1 MSAVSVAGVETEQ
14 PRKAPEPAPRGRRN
28 RRKRDNQGRLA
39 FWLLLPAAVAVFGVI
54 VYPILRTLLIS
65 FFEVNSALATDTPFV
80 GLQNYI
86 HTLTAPGFWA
96 AMGRTLYFTLV
107 STALE
112 LVFGLIVAGLLNA
125 KLRARWL
132 FRAIVI
138 IPWAIPTI
146 VNAAMW
152 KGIFNAQY
160 GALNAAL
167 TQLGII
173 DHYQAWLGD
182 PTLALNMVI
191 IADVWKT
198 TPLVAFFLLAGL
210 TSIPDEL
217 YEAAK
222 IDRAGWPRIFRSIVL
237 PMLVPSISIVLVLRT
252 VEAFKVFDIIYA
264 MTRGGPVNGTQ
275 TIAYYAYTTAFS
287 DQNFG
292 MGAALSYIIVLVILV
307 LTFVYLRML
316 RRSEMSLL

>member
-1 MSAVSVAGVETEQ
+1 MTGVSVASVETE
-14 PRKAPEPAPRGRRN
+14 RRSPATGGRRN

-39 FWLLLPAAVAVFGVI
+39 FWLLLPAAIAVFGVI

-80 GLQNYI
+80 GLQNYV
-86 HTLTAPGFWA
+86 HTLTSPGFWA

-160 GALNAAL
+160 GSLNAAL
-167 TQLGII
+167 TQLGLI
-173 DHYQAWLGD
+173 HEYQAWLGD

-191 IADVWKT
+191 LADVWKT

-222 IDRAGWPRIFRSIVL
+222 LDRAGWSRIFRSIVL

-252 VEAFKVFDIIYA
+252 VEAFKVFDIVYA

-275 TIAYYAYTTAFS
+275 TVAYYAYTTAFS

-292 MGAALSYIIVLVILV
+292 VGAALSYIIVLVILV
-307 LTFVYLRML
+307 LTFIYLRML

>member
-1 MSAVSVAGVETEQ
+1 MSGVSAARVETERRT
-14 PRKAPEPAPRGRRN
+14 PPPAQRRN

-39 FWLLLPAAVAVFGVI
+39 FWLLVPAAVAVFGVI
-54 VYPILRTLLIS
+54 VYPVLRTLFIS

-86 HTLTAPGFWA
+86 DVLTSSGFWA
-96 AMGRTLYFTLV
+96 SMGRTLYFTVV

-112 LVFGLIVAGLLNA
+112 LVLGMIVAGLLNA

-173 DHYQAWLGD
+173 HQYQAWLGD

-210 TSIPDEL
+210 TSIPSEL

-222 IDRAGWPRIFRSIVL
+222 VDRASWTRIFRSIIL

-264 MTRGGPVNGTQ
+264 MTRGGPINGTQ
-275 TIAYYAYTTAFS
+275 TVAYYAYTTAFS

-292 MGAALSYIIVLVILV
+292 VGAALSYIIVMVILA
-307 LTFVYLRML
+307 LTFIYLRLL

>member
-1 MSAVSVAGVETEQ
+1 MHPAQSGKPAG
-14 PRKAPEPAPRGRRN
+14 PRKRE
-28 RRKRDNQGRLA
+28 KQGRLA
-39 FWLLLPAAVAVFGVI
+39 FWLLLPAGLAVFGVI
-54 VYPILRTLLIS
+54 IYPIFRTLIIS
-65 FFEVNSALATDTPFV
+65 FFQVNSALATDTPFV
-80 GLQNYI
+80 GVDNYV
-86 HTLTAPGFWA
+86 HVLGSASFWES
-96 AMGRTLYFTLV
+96 MGRTLYFTLL

-112 LVFGLIVAGLLNA
+112 LAFGLIVAGLLNA

-132 FRAIVI
+132 FRAVVV

-152 KGIFNAQY
+152 KGIFSAQY
-160 GALNAAL
+160 GALNALL

-173 DHYQAWLGD
+173 KEYQAWLGD
-182 PTLALNMVI
+182 PTTALNMVVL
-191 IADVWKT
+191 ADVWKT

-210 TSIPDEL
+210 TSIPAEL

-222 IDRAGWPRIFRSIVL
+222 LDRARWPRIFRSVVL

-275 TIAYYAYTTAFS
+275 TVAYYAYTTAFS

-292 MGAALSYIIVLVILV
+292 VGSALSYIIVVVILA
-307 LTFVYLRML
+307 LSAIYLRLL

>member
-1 MSAVSVAGVETEQ
+1 MSGVSVAGVDTE
-14 PRKAPEPAPRGRRN
+14 RRAPTTRGRRG
-28 RRKRDNQGRLA
+28 RRRRDNQGRLA

-86 HTLTAPGFWA
+86 DVLTAPGFWA

-112 LVFGLIVAGLLNA
+112 LVLGLIVAGLLNA

-132 FRAIVI
+132 FRAVVI

-173 DHYQAWLGD
+173 DQYQAWLGD

-191 IADVWKT
+191 VADVWKT

-210 TSIPDEL
+210 TSIPNEL

-222 IDRAGWPRIFRSIVL
+222 VDRASWPRIFRTIVL

-275 TIAYYAYTTAFS
+275 TVAYYAYTTAFS

-292 MGAALSYIIVLVILV
+292 VGAALSYIIVLVILV

>member
-1 MSAVSVAGVETEQ
+1 MSGVSVAGVGTERRAPTTR
-14 PRKAPEPAPRGRRN
+14 PRRD

-80 GLQNYI
+80 GLQNYVDV
-86 HTLTAPGFWA
+86 LTSAGFWS

-112 LVFGLIVAGLLNA
+112 LVFGIIVAGLLNA

-173 DHYQAWLGD
+173 DSYQAWLGD

-210 TSIPDEL
+210 TSIPSEL

-222 IDRAGWPRIFRSIVL
+222 MDRASWPRIFRSVIL

-275 TIAYYAYTTAFS
+275 TVAYYAYTTAFS

-292 MGAALSYIIVLVILV
+292 VGAALSYIIVLVILA
-307 LTFVYLRML
+307 LTFVYLRLL

>member
-1 MSAVSVAGVETEQ
+1 VSVASTKTAV
-14 PRKAPEPAPRGRRN
+14 PAPQQGTRAPK
-28 RRKRDNQGRLA
+28 RKRENQGRLA
-39 FWLLLPAAVAVFGVI
+39 FWLLVPAGVAVFGVI
-54 VYPILRTLLIS
+54 IYPVIRTLIIS
-65 FFEVNSALATDTPFV
+65 FFDVNSALATDTPFV
-80 GLQNYI
+80 GLKNYA
-86 HTLTAPGFWA
+86 TVLTGHSFWA
-96 AMGRTLYFTLV
+96 AMGRTLYFTIV

-112 LVFGLIVAGLLNA
+112 LSLGLIVAGLLNA
-125 KLRARWL
+125 KLGARWL
-132 FRAIVI
+132 FRAIVV

-160 GALNAAL
+160 GALNALL
-167 TQLGII
+167 TQLGLI
-173 DHYQAWLGD
+173 HEYQAWLGD
-182 PTLALNMVI
+182 PTTALNMVI
-191 IADVWKT
+191 LADVWKT

-210 TSIPDEL
+210 NSIPAEL
-217 YEAAK
+217 YDSAK

-275 TIAYYAYTTAFS
+275 TVAYYAYMTAFS

-292 MGAALSYIIVLVILV
+292 LGSALSYIIVTVILV
-307 LTFVYLRML
+307 LTAVYLRLL